1 MVDLIWWQW
10 LLIIVG
16 AFVALP
22 FAVSGMIAG
31 LCLWLFVSLPLIL
44 LIDHCMPNRYA
55 LATSPLWIT
64 WPWHVRGQVVRL
76 SRYDCLVI
84 ITSMIIVAMIAAW
97 LLLLI
102 F

>member
-1 MVDLIWWQW
+1 MVDLLWWQW

-22 FAVSGMIAG
+22 FAVSGMIAA
-31 LCLWLFVSLPLIL
+31 LCLWFLASVPIALVLDRLKPKQNDVSPSWL
-44 LIDHCMPNRYA
+44 
-55 LATSPLWIT
+55 T
-64 WPWHVRGQVVRL
+64 WPWQVRGQVVRL